1 MTDGDSTAATPLT
14 LDEYQELARR
24 TLNSAL
30 QPGERSS
37 GWPGE
42 RLLDAAA
49 GLSEEA
55 GESLGLVRKHLFQQH
70 PLDRARLAVELGDAL
85 WCIAALA
92 TSLELSLGAV
102 AAGNIEKLKRRYPGG
117 FTAQASRQRE
127 DGG

>member
-14 LDEYQELARR
+14 LDEYQQLARR
-24 TLNSAL
+24 TMNPAL
-30 QPGERSS
+30 E
-37 GWPGE
+37 PGE

-117 FTAQASRQRE
+117 FTAQASWQRE